1 MSLLYSSGDLRPDLA
16 EPPFMLNV
24 RADTVEVC
32 ATASA
37 VISIGVRPKVSFD
50 GSFGMCVD

>member
-24 RADTVEVC
+24 RADTVELC

-37 VISIGVRPKVSFD
+37 IISIGVRPKVSFD

>member
-1 MSLLYSSGDLRPDLA
+1 MSRVYL
-16 EPPFMLNV
+16 V

-50 GSFGMCVD
+50 GSSGMCVDQGQGVISRV